1 MECGAC
7 KLFSGDITCPNC
19 VATRVLEGRRKITE
33 LRETI
38 RKQTEELENRLHY
51 VSITQSQYYVQ
62 RTLHADK
69 KEKDLEMF
77 ALRNE
82 QRRYDIDYIKSNL
95 LIKQKYLKDFKRLL
109 TDTRE
114 ALCRNPNAMAQKV
127 EQIKSSRHLRSHM
140 LQQKISECGRI
151 FSKPDIFYPSFSV
164 GEQFQFFN
172 TSEPDLID
180 DFEDEIASSE
190 SVSDDESSPKANF
203 KLLEDNNQLN
213 IIDRYFES
221 PEDKSADQTA
231 LLYVRGDISRGTP
244 SHRHAILNSL
254 SLMCGF
260 TSELSKL
267 LDIYLPYIQFRTQEG
282 SFNLIDFNHNVY
294 TIKESQFNNQL
305 ENAVILLNNNLKYLA
320 FVQGHPIEKY
330 QSNDEVLAVS
340 EYFGSLHFGREL
352 LSCPKIDNRKKYDW
366 DQLFLNIDV
375 LVIMK
380 VPQILSQRM
389 LRFRQEDSD
398 EEGFDDDD
406 DDFGGLGDSGGD
418 GGMSGRKD
426 RRFSFD
432 FREEDFHVLQSTRTR
447 PV

>member
-231 LLYVRGDISRGTP
+231 LLQD
-244 SHRHAILNSL
+244 
-254 SLMCGF
+254 
-260 TSELSKL
+260 
-267 LDIYLPYIQFRTQEG
+267 G

-380 VPQILSQRM
+380 VPQILSQR
-389 LRFRQEDSD
+389 
-398 EEGFDDDD
+398 
-406 DDFGGLGDSGGD
+406 
-418 GGMSGRKD
+418 
-426 RRFSFD
+426 
-432 FREEDFHVLQSTRTR
+432 
-447 PV
+447 